1 MLYTMTKLSYE
12 YLMFRGIAYFEIIMK
27 KSLFC
32 FILPCFSRSKNS
44 NYTSLV
50 SVQNLMS
57 HISKPLDD
65 DN

>member
-1 MLYTMTKLSYE
+1 
-12 YLMFRGIAYFEIIMK
+12 MFRGIAYFEIIMK

-32 FILPCFSRSKNS
+32 FSLPCFSRSKHS

-57 HISKPLDD
+57 HLSKPLDD